1 MKKVGNFISS
11 LTTAALVTG
20 LALTFNAC
28 TEQSPLSST
37 DENPFAQDNVQLID
51 LGDAFASLNKGEL
64 EVSAVVTPEDGGQL
78 VLIKGKAFKDQ
89 KKEFKESGEIE
100 IIDEDSLDIV
110 GFGKKAGF
118 IVSLTVLPHSVQ
130 DTTEL
135 SLSMDKKSFDM
146 EFGPPG
152 TVFANPALLNIIA
165 VNLNFKKVNLETLG
179 IYYDNPET
187 GQWQKSLPRMLL
199 WTKSTAFCAYV
210 TPKSRTSHATRV
222 PGAIRVQRLQ
232 AH

>member
-1 MKKVGNFISS
+1 MELNNEKNQNIITP
-11 LTTAALVTG
+11 LTAAALMIG
-20 LALTFNAC
+20 LALNFNAC

-51 LGDAFASLNKGEL
+51 LGDVFASLSKGEL
-64 EVSAVVTPEDGGQL
+64 KVSAVVTPEDGGQL

-89 KKEFKESGEIE
+89 EKDFKKSGEIE
-100 IIDEDSLDIV
+100 IIDDEDLNVV

-118 IVSLTVLPHSVQ
+118 IVSLTVLPHSVK

-135 SLSMDKKSFDM
+135 SLIMDKKSFDM

-165 VNLNFKKVNLETLG
+165 VNLNLKKVNLETLA
-179 IYYDNPET
+179 IYYYNPQT
-187 GQWQKSLPRMLL
+187 GQWQKIDSENVVVDKEQGFLHIRNAQIPHFSRY
-199 WTKSTAFCAYV
+199 ACAW
-210 TPKSRTSHATRV
+210 SN
-222 PGAIRVQRLQ
+222 
-232 AH
+232 